1 MSNSL
6 RALRACILAL
16 MAASALAP
24 ACLGA
29 GPHGKHRPHARHILT
44 AAEGHA
50 ARQRKADLARKLNA
64 MHGHIRQVKAKI
76 HHVAVQEHRISESLG
91 TVQARLARTRER
103 LVQVD
108 ERLAGLSEEHRETV
122 DRLEAT
128 QVRLAG
134 RRRVLAERIRY
145 NYERGR
151 TSYAE
156 ALMRSQSVHELL
168 SRSYYVRAIVR
179 SDTDLIQGVR
189 DDIVHI
195 EADKRTVERQEARQ
209 RVLDAEIRQRKAEY
223 AADAG
228 RERALLH
235 SVRVVKHEA
244 EDELDELES
253 ESSAMNDR
261 IRQLSEALRLQQQAL
276 RAMAHGSGRRHGG
289 GRRSVVV
296 LAWRGRFARPCNGP
310 LTSGFGYRFNPILHR
325 RRMHTGVDFGAGYGA
340 SIYAAAPGVVIL
352 AGYVRGYGN
361 CVVIDHGGGLATLY
375 GHASSLIVSRGETV
389 RKGQVIARVG
399 ATGLATG
406 PHLHFEVRR
415 NGVPVRP
422 F

>member
-1 MSNSL
+1 MSIAKLLS
-6 RALRACILAL
+6 AAC
-16 MAASALAP
+16 ASALLAAWILAP
-24 ACLGA
+24 ASA
-29 GPHGKHRPHARHILT
+29 VAPPHHRHRPSRHVFS
-44 AAEGHA
+44 ASEGHA
-50 ARQRKADLARKLNA
+50 ARKRKAELARKLKA
-64 MHGHIRQVKAKI
+64 MHGHMRQVKAKI
-76 HHVAVQEHRISESLG
+76 HHAAAQEHKISETLG

-108 ERLAGLSEEHRETV
+108 DRLADLDSEHSETV
-122 DRLEAT
+122 SRLDAM
-128 QVRLAG
+128 QIRLAG

-145 NYERGR
+145 NYERGH

-156 ALMRSQSVHELL
+156 ALIRSQSIHELL

-179 SDTDLIQGVR
+179 SDAELIQGVR
-189 DDIVHI
+189 DDIAQI
-195 EADKRTVERQEARQ
+195 KRDKRTLERQETEQ
-209 RVLDAEIRQRKAEY
+209 RGLESEIRQRKAEY

-228 RERALLH
+228 RERVLLH
-235 SVRVVKHEA
+235 NVRVVKREA

-253 ESSAMNDR
+253 ESNAMNDR
-261 IRQLSEALRLQQQAL
+261 IRQLSEALRRQQQAL
-276 RAMAHGSGRRHGG
+276 RAAMRG
-289 GRRSVVV
+289 GRRRGGRGRAPVV
-296 LAWRGRFARPCNGP
+296 LAWRGGFARPCSGP
-310 LTSGFGYRFNPILHR
+310 LTSGFGYRFHPILHR

-340 SIYAAAPGVVIL
+340 PIHAAAPGVVIL
-352 AGYVRGYGN
+352 AGYIRGYGN

-375 GHASSLIVSRGETV
+375 GHASSIEVSRGETV
-389 RKGQVIARVG
+389 RRGQLIARVG